1 MKVTRRFV
9 SFASYFVVVSCF
21 VLAGCMRIVQP
32 GTGTAEDDAPPLF
45 TDTYLDSRQLSLAAR
60 LEAIVGSQDPD
71 VPVANELSPLAS
83 VSGGLEAQAVLAG
96 TSGFVYYIQYNPA
109 SIIDPYRVYRFD
121 QYNDVRTLV
130 YGGKREVQAVAGSYD
145 GNFFVLS
152 MRQSTTT
159 PNDFEIFRFNIL
171 SQAAQRLTDNTVDD
185 TNVSMSGNALSVV
198 WEASVSGIAKIF
210 FRKYTTITAT
220 TGFTESILV
229 STDPQRQPSLSAN
242 GKYLALVRDL
252 ASGKDQVFRYD
263 LATNVYAGFSSQSL
277 IPLEHP
283 SISNT
288 GKQVAWLQNDVSL
301 DQIIVRNTA
310 VKTIQTVAG
319 PLETLEHPFLTPDGQ
334 FITYGKLESA
344 TLKVVTKNLNS
355 GAEVIITNP
364 VAPISHKGMMWQMRV
379 FSETKKIPVEVTGW
393 DFFGTPLAIDGDMMV
408 VGAPYDSYDV
418 NGDGTVEQSVGSVYL
433 LRRSSSGWSIFKR
446 LTPSEGGHGV
456 EGDYFGAAVAI
467 SKDTLVVGVPF
478 DTHDTNGNGVT
489 ECVNTFTDVDC
500 YAGAAYVFQRNQGGN
515 DNWGEVKKLIA
526 SDYPSRS
533 SFGRSVAI
541 SGDTVII
548 GAYNENHDANGN
560 NVIDCTS
567 DGFMKGPDCGIGA
580 AYIFQRNQ
588 GGINSWGE
596 LQKLT
601 ASDGEA
607 RDSFGSFVATASNTV
622 VVSAIG
628 EDHDLDGNG
637 IIDCDINAFTV
648 GLECNSG
655 AVYVFQNNQGSTPTW
670 VQVKKLTSSGAV
682 RGGAFGS
689 QSALSGDT
697 LIVSAINEN
706 SFVGTVYVLERNQGG
721 INNWG
726 EVKKLVS
733 HDGDK
738 FDEFGSAVA
747 LDGNTAVV
755 GASRETL
762 GVNDWAGAAYVF
774 ERNVGGTNA
783 WGETKKLIASDGRA
797 EDYFGSSVA
806 VSGMT
811 LGVGASADDNA
822 RGTDAGAVYIYE
834 W

>member
-1 MKVTRRFV
+1 MSLARFLIGLGGL
-9 SFASYFVVVSCF
+9 YITIC
-21 VLAGCMRIVQP
+21 LLLTGCGRTVP
-32 GTGTAEDDAPPLF
+32 SGVAEPETSALF
-45 TDTYLDSRQLSLAAR
+45 TDRNIDGAQLTRAGQ
-60 LEAIVGSQDPD
+60 LETLSATEE
-71 VPVANELSPLAS
+71 AELSSVTELAPLTGVTGDFQS
-83 VSGGLEAQAVLAG
+83 QAVLAG

-109 SIIDPYRVYRFD
+109 STIDPYRVYRHD

-145 GNFFVLS
+145 GNFLALS
-152 MRQSTTT
+152 MRQTTTT

-171 SQAAQRLTDNTVDD
+171 GQSAQRLTDNIVDD
-185 TNVSMSGNALSVV
+185 TNVSVSGNALSMV
-198 WEASVSGIAKIF
+198 WEAPVSGIAKIF
-210 FRKYTTITAT
+210 FRKYTSTTAT
-220 TGFTESILV
+220 TGFTESVLA
-229 STDPQRQPSLSAN
+229 SADAQRQPSLSAN
-242 GKYLALVRDL
+242 GAFVALVRDL
-252 ASGKDQVFRYD
+252 ANGKDQVFRYD
-263 LATNVYAGFSSQSL
+263 LSSNVYAGFSSQSL

-310 VKTIQTVAG
+310 AATLQTVAG
-319 PLETLEHPFLTPDGQ
+319 PLELLEHPFVSADGQ
-334 FITYGKLESA
+334 FLTYGKLESS

-355 GAEVIITNP
+355 GAEVMITNP

-379 FSETKKIPVEVTGW
+379 FSEMKKIPVEVTGW
-393 DFFGTPLAIDGDMMV
+393 DFFGTALAIDGDIMV

-418 NGDGTVEQSVGSVYL
+418 NGDGVVEQSVGSVYL

-446 LTPSEGGHGV
+446 LTPSDGGHGV
-456 EGDYFGAAVAI
+456 EGDYFGAAVAL

-478 DTHDTNGNGVT
+478 ETHDTNGNGVT
-489 ECVNTFTDVDC
+489 ECVNTFTDPDC

-515 DNWGEVKKLIA
+515 ENWGEVKKLIA

-601 ASDGEA
+601 ANDGKA
-607 RDSFGSFVATASNTV
+607 RDSFGSFVAIANNTV

-648 GLECNSG
+648 GPECNSG
-655 AVYVFQNNQGSTPTW
+655 AVYIFQNNQGSTPTW
-670 VQVKKLTSSGAV
+670 VQVKKLTSSAAV
-682 RGGAFGS
+682 QTGAFGF

-726 EVKKLVS
+726 EVKKLIPS
-733 HDGDK
+733 DGDR
-738 FDEFGSAVA
+738 FDEFGSAIA

-755 GASRETL
+755 GAGRETL

-811 LGVGASADDNA
+811 LAVGALGDDNA
-822 RGTDAGAVYIYE
+822 RGANAGAVYIYE